1 MIKAILTDFDNT
13 LFDTRQLKPNW
24 EEGKPD
30 WKAIFARIPECTSLY
45 DGWKETITDL
55 SGIPL
60 GIVSRNFKGL
70 IYRVLGY
77 YELHHTF
84 NPVIDRYGIDKAHTA
99 LPKTEL
105 FALAMQH
112 EGFNKLKRNEI
123 IYLGDEATDIVQ
135 ANQYGILSGA
145 CLWGTLQPKTILSAS
160 PTFRLDSP
168 SDLMDV
174 LRFSA
179 E

>member
-13 LFDTRQLKPNW
+13 LFDTRCVKPNW
-24 EEGKPD
+24 EQGKPD
-30 WKAIFARIPECTSLY
+30 WKAIFARVPECPLY
-45 DGWKETITDL
+45 EGWKETITDL
-55 SGIPL
+55 RGIPL

-77 YELHHTF
+77 NELHHTF
-84 NPVIDRYGIDKAHTA
+84 NPVIDRYGIGKHEA

-112 EGFNKLKRNEI
+112 ERFKELKRSEI
-123 IYLGDEATDIVQ
+123 IYLGDETTDIVQ
-135 ANQYGILSGA
+135 ANQFGFLSGA
-145 CLWGTLQPKTILSAS
+145 CLWGTLQPKTILTAN
-160 PTFRLDSP
+160 PTFTLDSP
-168 SDLMDV
+168 SDLMSI
-174 LRFSA
+174 LCFSA